1 MSLHNLVFKVRME
14 RGNANVIIF
23 EDDEPSMK
31 EHQESR
37 TVLSSKQ
44 LEAPRNQ
51 QIEIFEQ
58 EIQYLTDK
66 IKSLEQ
72 QADSLT
78 HLKNDSNANHRFSTT
93 SLEIPSS
100 HSREVVIA
108 IEKKIQIIVRETR
121 RIVDKLGETFDK
133 KLSNKIEKKYGECG
147 ITKLK

>member
-1 MSLHNLVFKVRME
+1 MQSEWQIVFIISAIVYFI
-14 RGNANVIIF
+14 GAVFNFWLLDANIQPWAKI
-23 EDDEPSMK
+23 DDK
-31 EHQESR
+31 NKDH
-37 TVLSSKQ
+37 
-44 LEAPRNQ
+44 
-51 QIEIFEQ
+51 IEIIEQ